1 MQHMHISL
9 SVAEAV
15 NAFPLLAL
23 NKHHNQAFCRNVSHK
38 GRYGGRSRV
47 GGWVNKGDPPTHS
60 LAHFALSSA
69 QLSSCVTHTALTA
82 VVGMPRE
89 RERVATPP
97 IPLVSYHPPCERWVS
112 NAKQNWEVTQKG
124 KASGVKTLAADNETC
139 CWGNQQLERDT
150 NWN

>member
-9 SVAEAV
+9 SVADAV

-38 GRYGGRSRV
+38 GRYGGRSD
-47 GGWVNKGDPPTHS
+47 GGLSKQRRPTHA

-69 QLSSCVTHTALTA
+69 QLSSCVSHPALTA

-89 RERVATPP
+89 R
-97 IPLVSYHPPCERWVS
+97 
-112 NAKQNWEVTQKG
+112 G
-124 KASGVKTLAADNETC
+124 
-139 CWGNQQLERDT
+139 
-150 NWN
+150 